1 MGKTRVALMWAL
13 LVLVAGSAR
22 AEVVADLHSA
32 SVPVANQS
40 SETLTAAS
48 REALAE
54 VLVKVSGSREL
65 LQKPVIVAALDD
77 ARNRVQQYS
86 YERGATS
93 SAGLSLRLEFDGSY
107 VTNLV
112 KRAGAPLWTANRPTV
127 LAWVVVEDEQGRH
140 FINRD
145 SAPQQAQMLVEAFS
159 RRGVP
164 VQLPVFDL
172 ADTAAVSLDD
182 AWRLDATVIQAASVR
197 YNAGDIVVGRLAS
210 PSEGQ
215 SLGEWSYLHQDEHIN
230 RSVTVSD
237 LPMFLREGVD
247 VVAGGL
253 AARYAVAPTGG
264 GASGVRISVSGVSSY
279 ADYAAIVKWLGGLEL
294 VDYANIEKIQG
305 DRIDLRLQAQADA
318 TQLAATIEL
327 NSRLVPVPLAVTES
341 APAMDAPG
349 PAPDSATDSATE
361 PVSAPAPEIQPSAQL
376 NYQWR
381 K

>member
-1 MGKTRVALMWAL
+1 MTKTRMVLLWTLLALA
-13 LVLVAGSAR
+13 AGGSR

-40 SETLTAAS
+40 SEALTAAA
-48 REALAE
+48 RVALAE
-54 VLVKVSGSREL
+54 VLVKVSGSRDL

-77 ARNRVQQYS
+77 ARNRVQQYG
-86 YERGATS
+86 YERNDPPS
-93 SAGLSLRLEFDGSY
+93 SGLSLRFVFDGPY

-145 SAPQQAQMLVEAFS
+145 SAPREAQMLVEEFS

-172 ADTAAVSLDD
+172 ADTTAVSPDD
-182 AWRLDATVIQAASVR
+182 AWRLDATVIQAGSAR
-197 YNAGDIVVGRLAS
+197 YNVQDVLAGRLAS
-210 PSEGQ
+210 LSDGK
-215 SLGEWSYLHQDEHIN
+215 SLGDWSYFNHDEHTN
-230 RSVTVSD
+230 LSVTVPD
-237 LPMFLREGVD
+237 LQTFLREGVN
-247 VVAGGL
+247 VVASEM

-264 GASGVRISVSGVSSY
+264 GSAGVRVSITGVSSY
-279 ADYAAIVKWLGGLEL
+279 ADYAAIVKWLEGLEL
-294 VDYANIEKIQG
+294 VDHANVEQVQG
-305 DRIDLRLQAQADA
+305 DRIELLLQAQADA
-318 TQLAATIEL
+318 AHLATTIEL
-327 NSRLVPVPLAVTES
+327 NNRLVPVPMTGTES
-341 APAMDAPG
+341 ASGIGTAP
-349 PAPDSATDSATE
+349 T
-361 PVSAPAPEIQPSAQL
+361 QL